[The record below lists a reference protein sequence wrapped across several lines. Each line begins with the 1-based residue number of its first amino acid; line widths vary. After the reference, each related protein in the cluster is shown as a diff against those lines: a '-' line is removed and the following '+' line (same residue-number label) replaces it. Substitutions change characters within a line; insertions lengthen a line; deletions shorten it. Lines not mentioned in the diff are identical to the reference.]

1 MQNAIEPGTIK
12 IDAYGAYVMSY
23 SAGQWTYLHSAP
35 RLGINPPVQDYWIA
49 KAQGEEPLH
58 LGGVV
63 YAFTEKG
70 K

>member
-1 MQNAIEPGTIK
+1 MEK
-12 IDAYGAYVMSY
+12 RVDYYFAYVY
-23 SAGQWTYLHSAP
+23 SKSRDGEITYLHSAP